1 VPPLKTS
8 LAPLLLWAGHA
19 PLLQAVAVIT
29 GTFVLEDA
37 TTVGTAMAVQDGRL
51 ALPTGLLALYAGIVL
66 GDLGLYGLG
75 RLASMMPWAR
85 RLIPPPRAKRGRTW
99 LERHVFRTVFVAR
112 FMPGVRLP
120 TYTACG
126 FLHASLARFALA
138 AGGATLIWTSLLFGI
153 SLRVGKL
160 LMDHLGAW
168 RWAGAIGFVLA
179 VVLAGRLGA
188 RAVAER
194 E

>member
-1 VPPLKTS
+1 MKPFP
-8 LAPLLLWAGHA
+8 AALLLWAGHA
-19 PLLQAVAVIT
+19 PLLQALAVIV

-51 ALPTGLLALYAGIVL
+51 AMATALAALYAGIVL

-75 RLASMMPWAR
+75 RLAASVPWAL
-85 RLIPPPRAKRGRTW
+85 RLIPAPRAAEGRKW
-99 LERHVFRTVFVAR
+99 LEQHVFRTVFVAR

-126 FLHASLARFALA
+126 FLGASLSRFALA
-138 AGGATLIWTSLLFGI
+138 AVGATLIWTSLLFGV
-153 SLRVGKL
+153 SLRVGAL
-160 LMDHLGAW
+160 LMNHLGAW
-168 RWAGAIGFVLA
+168 RWAGAAGFCLA
-179 VVLAGRLGA
+179 VVLAGRYSA
-188 RAVAER
+188 RLVTGR

>member
-1 VPPLKTS
+1 VLPLKTS
-8 LAPLLLWAGHA
+8 LSPLLLWAGHA
-19 PLLQAVAVIT
+19 PLLQAVAVIA

-75 RLASMMPWAR
+75 RLASMVPWAQ
-85 RLIPPPRAKRGRTW
+85 RLIPPPRAKQGRTW
-99 LERHVFRTVFVAR
+99 LEQHVFRTVFVAR

-138 AGGATLIWTSLLFGI
+138 AGGATLIWTSLLFGV